1 METIRKDPLGSA
13 WVVIATLGFTVMN
26 LSVKAASTHFG
37 FSSGELVFWRM
48 LVSTLF
54 LGIMAK
60 VQGNTFSTPH
70 WKTHLNRSV
79 IGTLAMMCTLYSVI
93 HLPLATGVTL
103 NYTSSIW
110 LAIFSF

>member
-48 LVSTLF
+48 LVSTLLPKCKATHF
-54 LGIMAK
+54 PRRIGKPI
-60 VQGNTFSTPH
+60 STAASSA
-70 WKTHLNRSV
+70 R
-79 IGTLAMMCTLYSVI
+79 
-93 HLPLATGVTL
+93 LP
-103 NYTSSIW
+103 
-110 LAIFSF
+110 